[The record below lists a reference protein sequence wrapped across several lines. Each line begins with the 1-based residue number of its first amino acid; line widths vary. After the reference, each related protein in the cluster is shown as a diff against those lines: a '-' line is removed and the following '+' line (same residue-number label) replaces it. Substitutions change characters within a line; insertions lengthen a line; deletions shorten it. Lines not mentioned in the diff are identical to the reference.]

1 MAKGKIRN
9 CKVTFNQFNKYKS
22 DYKGMGRCVL
32 GIIKTICENKPD
44 ITYTELLNI
53 FPDELADHGGKFI
66 KHPYVI
72 KKRSD
77 IEDSDIDPKKRI
89 CINDPITTKK
99 DGITFYVSRGWNGH
113 LQDSNFYYFCDAAK
127 KNFDIDVQ
135 LLN

>member
-9 CKVTFNQFNKYKS
+9 CKVTFNQFNKYKA

-32 GIIKTICENKPD
+32 GIIKTICE
-44 ITYTELLNI
+44 
-53 FPDELADHGGKFI
+53 
-66 KHPYVI
+66 
-72 KKRSD
+72 
-77 IEDSDIDPKKRI
+77 
-89 CINDPITTKK
+89 NDPITTKK